1 MFKQPIAGI
10 LATLLIIALSL
21 GFISLFSFEWF
32 TGWVSYS
39 LMCAI
44 PISIMIGVIWGRNS
58 PEFITRSAQPAKGLY
73 LIGITLLGGVI
84 AGCIMFYTIGGGL
97 QPLAPMLVHF
107 TITVIGTMFWL
118 TIIMGGWPIVPRIK
132 HPVIAGLA
140 IVLLT
145 YIISLALFYL
155 FYNYAFLIG
164 TPVYVASLDPNGLF
178 NGWNVTVFY
187 VSFIS
192 IMFVILHFDL
202 WPLVKFPALMK
213 QPVLGIAFTLLAL
226 CLTSLLY
233 YLGVILFK
241 INVVSF
247 MVLLPIP
254 FVFGSVIVLNMLQ
267 DSLFPNVRQPVKGL
281 LKVSL
286 ALVTG
291 IILANLFIAFSGLTT
306 KELGSGPP
314 TFEREIWLSS
324 ALLSIT
330 FPFLIFLADYFQFG
344 GLLKKN
350 NSQKP

>member
-10 LATLLIIALSL
+10 LATIVIIALSL

-32 TGWVSYS
+32 TGWVAYS

-44 PISIMIGVIWGRNS
+44 PISIMIGVIWGRSS
-58 PEFITRSAQPAKGLY
+58 PEFIAKSAQPVKGLY
-73 LIGITLLGGVI
+73 LIGITFLGGLV
-84 AGCIMFYTIGGGL
+84 AGGIMFYTIGGGL

-118 TIIMGGWPIVPRIK
+118 TIIMGGWPIIPRIK
-132 HPVIAGLA
+132 QPVIAGLA
-140 IVLLT
+140 IVILAFL
-145 YIISLALFYL
+145 ISLALFHL
-155 FYNYAFLIG
+155 FYNYGFLIG
-164 TPVYVASLDPNGLF
+164 TPVYVADLDPHGLF
-178 NGWNVTVFY
+178 NGWNATVFY
-187 VSFIS
+187 VSFIA

-226 CLTSLLY
+226 CLTAVLY
-233 YLGVILFK
+233 YVGVILFK

-254 FVFGSVIVLNMLQ
+254 FVFGSVIILNMLQ
-267 DSLFPNVRQPVKGL
+267 DSLFPDVKQPVKGL

-291 IILANLFIAFSGLTT
+291 IILAQIFIALSTLVT
-306 KELGSGPP
+306 KELSIGPP

-324 ALLSIT
+324 ALLSVT

-344 GLLKKN
+344 GLLKKD
-350 NSQKP
+350 NSRKP